1 MGCAGQDST
10 MTREQEAKNTYY
22 NLESKNIKRDYEI
35 EEANQQ
41 LLDLIKKKKTKEKEL
56 NDYKQT
62 LTPDLKKPGKDA
74 ELDMKVKDILA
85 LDRRIQEQQEKVDA
99 LRKLVNDARRRNH
112 GLDLDL
118 KQAELA
124 RDAKEAT
131 EATKKIGDNTSQF
144 KEAVEVERNAKQKR
158 DNVLNMLDAA
168 DNAMR
173 GKSAE
178 SQAAETRKLY
188 DTPSGAPAPNYYA

>member
-1 MGCAGQDST
+1 MGCTNGNDQ
-10 MTREQEAKNTYY
+10 MTKESQARKTYNKLEGRNANRE
-22 NLESKNIKRDYEI
+22 YEI

-41 LLDLIKKKKTKEKEL
+41 LVDLINKRKTKEREL
-56 NDYKQT
+56 NQYKQT

-74 ELDMKVKDILA
+74 ELDMKVKDIQA
-85 LDRRIQEQQEKVDA
+85 LDRRIEEQQEKVDA
-99 LRKLVNDARRRNH
+99 LRKLDNDARRRNH

-144 KEAVEVERNAKQKR
+144 KEAVEVERNAQQNR
-158 DNVLNMLDAA
+158 NNVLNMLDAA
-168 DNAMR
+168 DDVMR
-173 GKSAE
+173 GKSGE
-178 SQAAETRKLY
+178 SKAAETRKLY
-188 DTPSGAPAPNYYA
+188 DTPSNAAPNYYY